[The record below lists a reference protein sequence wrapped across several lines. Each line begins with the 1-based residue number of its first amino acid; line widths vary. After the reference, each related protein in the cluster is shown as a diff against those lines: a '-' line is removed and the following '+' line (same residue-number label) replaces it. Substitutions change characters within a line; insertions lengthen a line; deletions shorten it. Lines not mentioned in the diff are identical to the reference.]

1 MNRYY
6 TLLFVLMLNS
16 LSLVAQTPV
25 ATTAG
30 FYDFRVQD
38 GQGKCLSMADFKG
51 KTLLVVNVASKC
63 GYTKQYTPLEALYK
77 KYKDQGF
84 IILGFPCNQFANQ
97 EPGTNEEIQAF
108 CQLNYGVTFPI
119 MSKIEVNGAG
129 THPLYAYLKDAT
141 GGDPIRWNFNKFLID
156 KQGSVIKRYQ
166 SGDSLE
172 ELEEDLKAIL

>member
-6 TLLFVLMLNS
+6 TLLFVLMLCS

>member
-1 MNRYY
+1 
-6 TLLFVLMLNS
+6 
-16 LSLVAQTPV
+16 
-25 ATTAG
+25 
-30 FYDFRVQD
+30 
-38 GQGKCLSMADFKG
+38 MADFKG

>member
-6 TLLFVLMLNS
+6 TLLFVMMLSS
-16 LSLVAQTPV
+16 LSLIAQTPV